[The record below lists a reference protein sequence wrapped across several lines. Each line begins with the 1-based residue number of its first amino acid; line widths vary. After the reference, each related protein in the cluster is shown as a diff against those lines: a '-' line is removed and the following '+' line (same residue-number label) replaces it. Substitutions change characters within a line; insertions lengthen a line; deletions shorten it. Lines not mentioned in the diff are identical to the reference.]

1 MPIKKYL
8 QVKRNIVQTNLEK
21 FLEQQQ
27 QETVAFKIDAVNFLQ
42 NFVASG
48 KLYRGC
54 LVFLGYDLFAQK
66 DSATFKSDDSF
77 FQALIK
83 TAMAVELTQS
93 AFLLHDDFMDQ
104 DDLRRGQPTFHQVVM
119 SEPVVCEL
127 AGARHL
133 GYSQAINLGDTLLFW
148 AGNLISQAAGISQ
161 TQQLSEFYAGE
172 MVKTCW
178 GQMEDVYL
186 SQANQATSQAGI
198 INMIT
203 LKSAH
208 YSVINPLVLGA
219 ILGKADEPQRQLL
232 ENFALNLGI
241 IFQLKDD
248 ELGLFGDEQQLG
260 KPVGSDIK
268 ENKQTLFRNFL
279 FKAVNQTEKKELDQI
294 FGNKELTHTQ
304 IKFVQQLLDQ
314 YQIRQ
319 QVSKLVIKYETRAN
333 QSLELLT
340 VNSRS
345 KELLST
351 LMALMSRRKK

>member
-21 FLEQQQ
+21 FLQQQQ
-27 QETVAFKIDAVNFLQ
+27 QETIVFKTDVLGFSQ
-42 NFVASG
+42 DFVVGG

-66 DSATFKSDDSF
+66 DSATFKSDDSL

-83 TAMAVELTQS
+83 TAMAVELTHS

-104 DDLRRGQPTFHQVVM
+104 DDLRRGQPTFHKIVM
-119 SEPVVCEL
+119 SEPAVCEL
-127 AGARHL
+127 AGARHF
-133 GYSQAINLGDTLLFW
+133 GYSQAVNLGDALLFW

-203 LKSAH
+203 LKVCS
-208 YSVINPLVLGA
+208 
-219 ILGKADEPQRQLL
+219 
-232 ENFALNLGI
+232 
-241 IFQLKDD
+241 
-248 ELGLFGDEQQLG
+248 
-260 KPVGSDIK
+260 
-268 ENKQTLFRNFL
+268 
-279 FKAVNQTEKKELDQI
+279 
-294 FGNKELTHTQ
+294 
-304 IKFVQQLLDQ
+304 
-314 YQIRQ
+314 
-319 QVSKLVIKYETRAN
+319 
-333 QSLELLT
+333 
-340 VNSRS
+340 
-345 KELLST
+345 LLSG
-351 LMALMSRRKK
+351 